1 MGRVSNLRVVESLGS
16 IVRLGWTGVAGA
28 TQYRIIILN
37 TEGFTVR
44 PNLIQRPRLNESVL
58 VKGMCFMVYQ

>member
-1 MGRVSNLRVVESLGS
+1 MVESLGT

-37 TEGFTVR
+37 TDGR
-44 PNLIQRPRLNESVL
+44 LIDFIDYFIFHLDFL
-58 VKGMCFMVYQ
+58 VKNNYG